1 MKYEGD
7 KPVEQEVQSW
17 DVTTN
22 DDGSGTLKMTVPV
35 AGQFRISVKIAD
47 SEGHEME
54 GGYVLFVRGP
64 ADNGGGYRFNDLE
77 LITEKQE
84 YQPGEK
90 VQLQINTNKPD
101 STVLLFVRPMNGLCA
116 QSRLCCG

>member
-1 MKYEGD
+1 M
-7 KPVEQEVQSW
+7 QAW
-17 DVTTN
+17 DVATK
-22 DDGSGTLKMTVPV
+22 DDGSGTLKMTVPD

-64 ADNGGGYRFNDLE
+64 AENGSGYRFNDLE

-90 VQLQINTNKPD
+90 VQLQINTNKAGQHGAAVCASD
-101 STVLLFVRPMNGLCA
+101 EWAVLQTNRAAHEGQEHRA
-116 QSRLCCG
+116 